1 MAAVQ
6 QMTQRGRAVVSP
18 QAQVDTEFFVYQSA
32 RKSVANGST
41 SVTDS
46 ITIQSDADFL
56 IEKLAYVADN
66 AGAAVTDSSRI
77 IPNIRVL
84 LTSGTSSAQLMNVP
98 TPISAMFGTGQIP
111 FILPKPF
118 FLRAS
123 STLQIQYSSDEAALT
138 LNIQL
143 AFIGRKVF
151 TYGRAR
157 A

>member
-6 QMTQRGRAVVSP
+6 QMTQRGRAVVDP
-18 QAQVDTEFFVYQSA
+18 QAQIDTEFFTYQSA
-32 RKSVANGST
+32 RKSVAAGST

-66 AGAAVTDSSRI
+66 AGGAITDSSRI

-84 LTSGTSSAQLMNVP
+84 LTSGTSSAQLMSVP
-98 TPISAMFGTGQIP
+98 VPISALFGTGQLP

-123 STLQIQYSSDEAALT
+123 STMQIQYSSDEAALT
-138 LNIQL
+138 LNVQL
-143 AFIGRKVF
+143 SFIGRKVF